1 MKYRRYCIPNERI
14 GIVKYFVG
22 SPGRVWFYL
31 KEFVNSSPLPSGR
44 ALGCFRACLFFLVL
58 LPATVSAQSAEDITT
73 GATAGSS
80 AHTTPAD
87 QITQSAGTNR
97 TAENVGPEPPAM
109 ELALAANPRAL
120 SGGYYSGLLQKAL
133 GLSPDFPVKVGGVL
147 TLGGNWLASGGLR
160 PHSTTGDFVL
170 GLGAGV
176 DAERLLHIPG
186 GEFYVSGIVYQGTN
200 SNGRAGSVQVY
211 DNLSPPKDFQRLE
224 LYELW
229 WRQRLFSDRLIFKI
243 GKINSGGEFGQVL
256 VPAPVAEAN
265 MRDWTVSDLIY
276 TPSGLL
282 TTNFKLPIYPNPAW
296 GVAVSFLPTRNFYV
310 SYGLFD
316 GNGAHGVQTGVEVGP
331 EFNGY
336 WFHIGEVG
344 YAWRLG
350 EQGKPGRFAAG
361 IWGQTGDMATGTL
374 TLDRTDAV
382 TTNGAMGYYAFG
394 YQRLWYRNPGTDPS
408 GLIGFAQLGYSDS
421 PTNTANWYVG
431 GGLTALGLVP
441 GRPYDTAG
449 IGFAWS
455 KLNSGADAGLVFF
468 PNVPSTYTSNSLR
481 SSELMLQVFYQL
493 NLIPP
498 YLGLQAAYTAIPT
511 PGYRPGIPWANIFTL
526 RMFVVL

>member
-1 MKYRRYCIPNERI
+1 MLRKSIC
-14 GIVKYFVG
+14 
-22 SPGRVWFYL
+22 SL
-31 KEFVNSSPLPSGR
+31 
-44 ALGCFRACLFFLVL
+44 CACLILLTV
-58 LPATVSAQSAEDITT
+58 LPATVSAQSVET
-73 GATAGSS
+73 GVIGTADGSS
-80 AHTTPAD
+80 ASIAQEIPAARSATAATP
-87 QITQSAGTNR
+87 SA
-97 TAENVGPEPPAM
+97 EVDPSPPAM

-133 GLSPDFPVKVGGVL
+133 GLSPESPVKFGGVL

-186 GEFYVSGIVYQGTN
+186 GEFYVSGIVYQGTD

-224 LYELW
+224 LFELW
-229 WRQRLFSDRLIFKI
+229 WRQRLFKDRLIVKI
-243 GKINSGGEFGQVL
+243 GKINAGGEFGQVL
-256 VPAPVAEAN
+256 VPAPVTEAKI
-265 MRDWTVSDLIY
+265 RDWTVSDLIY

-282 TTNFKLPIYPNPAW
+282 TTNFKLPIYPNTAW
-296 GVAVSFLPTRNFYV
+296 GLAVSFLPTKNFYV

-316 GNGAHGVQTGVEVGP
+316 GNGARGVQTGVEVGP

-361 IWGQTGDMATGTL
+361 IWGQTGDLATGIL

-382 TTNGAMGYYAFG
+382 KTNGAMGYYAFG
-394 YQRLWYRNPGTDPS
+394 YQRLWYRHPGTDPS

-441 GRPYDTAG
+441 RRPYDTAG

-468 PNVPSTYTSNSLR
+468 PNVPSSYTSTSLR

-498 YLGLQAAYTAIPT
+498 YMGLQAAYTAIPT
-511 PGYRPGIPWANIFTL
+511 PGFRPGIPWANIFTL
-526 RMFVVL
+526 RMFIVL